1 MSGIHILFGR
11 PGRLTRFKSLVEF
24 LNALGDPKFMDGLQ
38 GCGDPDCLGCNP
50 AATERGATSAGE
62 QAATA
67 TGSTDESL
75 LKEAHHQLA
84 QREQDVDAARRSVDK
99 DIADY
104 IGRQLRKEQER
115 QLDVEHG
122 HAPKPQLGETFHAQ
136 RIEHL
141 RYLRAMF
148 VAKATANE
156 PTAA

>member
-1 MSGIHILFGR
+1 MSGIHIMFGR

-38 GCGDPDCLGCNP
+38 GCGDPDCQGCNP
-50 AATERGATSAGE
+50 GATERGSSSAGE
-62 QAATA
+62 QANAS

-99 DIADY
+99 DIADL
-104 IGRQLRKEQER
+104 IGRKLRMEQQQLI
-115 QLDVEHG
+115 DIEHG
-122 HAPKPQLGETFHAQ
+122 HAPAPTTSQAFQLE

-141 RYLRAMF
+141 RNLRAMF
-148 VAKATANE
+148 LAKATANE